1 MTMMVRALTPDGD
14 IATSGQHF
22 IRDRFAV
29 GQIVTTRLRLFHGE
43 YFLDVTDGTEW
54 FAQVLTKQGSIAQ
67 TDALVQ
73 QRIVRTE
80 KVVALTRFESES
92 DIAARSYTLS
102 ADVLTD
108 YGAVTVET
116 GGFIGG

>member
-1 MTMMVRALTPDGD
+1 MMVRAATPDGD

-22 IRDRFAV
+22 VRDKYAV

-43 YFLDVTDGTEW
+43 YFLNSAEGTEW
-54 FAQVLTKQGSIAQ
+54 FAQVLTKQGSLAQ

-80 KVVALTRFESES
+80 KVIGLQRFESES
-92 DIAARSYTLS
+92 DIEKRTYTLT
-102 ADVLTD
+102 ADVLTE
-108 YGAVTVET
+108 YGAVEIST
-116 GGFIGG
+116 GGTIGG